1 MPQAQCRQV
10 RTEEF
15 LAVICAENL
24 DAAASAL
31 GDQVVS
37 D

>member
-1 MPQAQCRQV
+1 MSAQ
-10 RTEEF
+10 EF

-24 DAAASAL
+24 DATANAL